1 MGHKLSVD
9 EIESHKEFCL
19 SKLRSYHERHDYKDL
34 LELSSKFVGEDD
46 PNFTQFRLPGAT
58 SHARFMLKAIYN
70 YKMFLFRDQFT
81 MTARELN
88 GVRSICIFLTAFT

>member
-1 MGHKLSVD
+1 MKSSLTRSSVSQNCALTMND
-9 EIESHKEFCL
+9 MIKE
-19 SKLRSYHERHDYKDL
+19 L

-88 GVRSICIFLTAFT
+88 GVRSICIF